1 MREETLGPEVSRQ
14 YFFYGDIGDWGL
26 GCHLQ
31 PTTDDPAGPHNF
43 GWRGIGGT
51 LFLVDEENDFYLI
64 YMVQKWGGP
73 DDTPFTNDIAARMV
87 YDAMRN

>member
-1 MREETLGPEVSRQ
+1 MSWQ

-26 GCHLQ
+26 GFHLQ
-31 PTTDDPAGPHNF
+31 PTTADPDGPHNF

-73 DDTPFTNDIAARMV
+73 DDTPFTSDIAARMV